1 MFYVCV
7 DEGIDYH
14 NNRRWRDEPHILD
27 LVENVPAFMF
37 NRDTNKRFEKKKW
50 MIPDPYVTGIQNI
63 AIGNSWGDVV
73 EMIKERSEN
82 VEFANKRS

>member
-1 MFYVCV
+1 
-7 DEGIDYH
+7 
-14 NNRRWRDEPHILD
+14 
-27 LVENVPAFMF
+27 
-37 NRDTNKRFEKKKW
+37 

-73 EMIKERSEN
+73 EMIKEKSEK